1 MHKRSNDTHASTESY
16 IWIIQIFGEAMN
28 GYFIFVLN
36 TVIFVTLL
44 KIWISNKYT
53 CMFLKI

>member
-1 MHKRSNDTHASTESY
+1 MYKHPNDTHARTESY
-16 IWIIQIFGEAMN
+16 NWIIQIFGEAMN

-44 KIWISNKYT
+44 EIQMSTK
-53 CMFLKI
+53 